1 MKFIV
6 NSTAL
11 LRELQKLNGVIS
23 SSNTL
28 PILDNF
34 LFNINNNQMSIVAS
48 DLETTMMSSI
58 SVEADADGKITIP
71 ARILIDTLKTFSNQP
86 LTFIVDTNTFGIE
99 MSSELGN
106 YKLAGQNADEFPK
119 IPTLQ
124 SSSSTTMKGEVLVNA
139 INKTLFAS
147 GNDELRP
154 VMSGV
159 FCELSSEQT
168 TFVATDAHKLVK
180 HSRTDVKS
188 DNTVSFI
195 LPKKP
200 LTILKNNIGD
210 DSDVTLEYNET
221 NALFS
226 FGNITIICRL
236 IDGKYPNY
244 EAVIP
249 KENPNKLTIA
259 TSTLLS
265 SIKRVS
271 IYANKTTH
279 QIRFKVAGSELQIT
293 SEDLDFANK
302 AEERLS
308 CQYEGEDMEI
318 GFNSKFVIDMLNNI
332 GAEQISIEMS
342 APNRAGIILPLDGM
356 EEGENTLMLV
366 MPVMLINYYEKNNLN
381 FSPYILHNCKYSTKF
396 NSY

>member
-1 MKFIV
+1 MTLILTQNKKEDLMKFIV

-23 SSNTL
+23 SNNTL

-34 LFNINNNQMSIVAS
+34 LFDINSNNMTIIAS
-48 DLETTMMSSI
+48 DLETTMMSTI
-58 SVEADADGKITIP
+58 SVEADVDGKITIP

-86 LTFIVDTNTFGIE
+86 LTFIVNTETFGIE
-99 MSSELGN
+99 MSSEMGN
-106 YKLAGQNADEFPK
+106 YKLAGQNANEFPK
-119 IPTLQ
+119 TPKLNG
-124 SSSSTTMKGEVLVNA
+124 SSSTTIKGDILANA

-154 VMSGV
+154 VMSGM
-159 FCELSSEQT
+159 FCELSTEQI
-168 TFVATDAHKLVK
+168 TFVSTDAHKLVK
-180 HSRTDVKS
+180 HTRTDISS
-188 DNTVSFI
+188 DKTASFI

-200 LTILKNNIGD
+200 LTILKNNISD
-210 DSDVTLEYNET
+210 DADIKLEFNDT
-221 NALFS
+221 NALFT
-226 FGNITIICRL
+226 FNNITIICRL

-249 KENPNKLTIA
+249 KENPNKLTIETA
-259 TSTLLS
+259 SLLS

-279 QIRFKVAGSELQIT
+279 QIRLKIAGSELQIT

-308 CQYEGEDMEI
+308 CQYEGTDMEI

-332 GAEQISIEMS
+332 GAEQISLEMS
-342 APNRAGIILPLDGM
+342 APNRAGIILPLDGL

-366 MPVMLINYYEKNNLN
+366 MPVMLNN
-381 FSPYILHNCKYSTKF
+381 
-396 NSY
+396 

>member
-23 SSNTL
+23 SNNTL

-34 LFNINNNQMSIVAS
+34 LFEINSNNMTIIAS
-48 DLETTMMSSI
+48 DLETTMMSTI
-58 SVEADADGKITIP
+58 TVEANVDGKITIP

-86 LTFIVDTNTFGIE
+86 LTFIVNTETFGIE
-99 MSSELGN
+99 MSSEMGN
-106 YKLAGQNADEFPK
+106 YKLAGQNANEFPK
-119 IPTLQ
+119 TPKLNG
-124 SSSSTTMKGEVLVNA
+124 SSLTTIKGYILANA

-154 VMSGV
+154 VMSGM
-159 FCELSSEQT
+159 FCELSNEQI

-180 HSRTDVKS
+180 HTRTDISS
-188 DNTVSFI
+188 DKTASFI

-200 LTILKNNIGD
+200 LTILKNNISD
-210 DSDVTLEYNET
+210 DADIKLEFNDT
-221 NALFS
+221 NVLFT
-226 FGNITIICRL
+226 FNNITIICRL

-249 KENPNKLTIA
+249 KQNPNKLTIETA
-259 TSTLLS
+259 SLLS

-279 QIRFKVAGSELQIT
+279 QIRLKIAGSELQIT

-308 CQYEGEDMEI
+308 CQYEGKDMEI

-332 GAEQISIEMS
+332 GAEQISLEMS
-342 APNRAGIILPLDGM
+342 APNRAGIILPLDGLK
-356 EEGENTLMLV
+356 EGENTLMLV
-366 MPVMLINYYEKNNLN
+366 MPVMLNN
-381 FSPYILHNCKYSTKF
+381 
-396 NSY
+396 

>member
-11 LRELQKLNGVIS
+11 LKELQKLNGVIS
-23 SSNTL
+23 SNNTL

-34 LFNINNNQMSIVAS
+34 LFEISSNKMSIVAS
-48 DLETTMMSSI
+48 DLETTMISSI
-58 SVEADADGKITIP
+58 SVESDTDGKVTIP

-86 LTFIVDTNTFGIE
+86 LTFLIDSETFGIE
-99 MSSELGN
+99 MSSEMGN
-106 YKLAGQNADEFPK
+106 YKLAGQNAEEFPK
-119 IPTLQ
+119 IPALS
-124 SSSSTTMKGEVLVNA
+124 SSSSTTIRGEVLVNA

-154 VMSGV
+154 VMSGMY
-159 FCELSSEQT
+159 CELSSDQT

-180 HSRTDVKS
+180 HNRTDIS
-188 DNTVSFI
+188 TDNPTSFI

-200 LTILKNNIGD
+200 LHILKNNLD
-210 DSDVTLEYNET
+210 EDAEVTLEYNDT
-221 NALFS
+221 NALFT
-226 FGNITIICRL
+226 FNNITVICRL

-244 EAVIP
+244 DAVIP
-249 KENPNKLTIA
+249 KENPNKLTIN
-259 TSTLLS
+259 TSELLS

-332 GAEQISIEMS
+332 GAEQILIEMS
-342 APNRAGIILPLDGM
+342 APNRAGIILPLDGQ

-366 MPVMLINYYEKNNLN
+366 MPVML
-381 FSPYILHNCKYSTKF
+381 
-396 NSY
+396 NS

>member
-1 MKFIV
+1 MTI
-6 NSTAL
+6 
-11 LRELQKLNGVIS
+11 I
-23 SSNTL
+23 
-28 PILDNF
+28 
-34 LFNINNNQMSIVAS
+34 AS
-48 DLETTMMSSI
+48 DLEVTMMSEI
-58 SVEADADGKITIP
+58 AVESDTDGRITIP
-71 ARILIDTLKTFSNQP
+71 ARILTDTLKTFSNQP
-86 LTFIVDTNTFGIE
+86 LTFVIDSETFGIE
-99 MSSELGN
+99 MSSEMGN

-119 IPTLQ
+119 TPMLS
-124 SSSSTTMKGEVLVNA
+124 SSSSTTFNGSILANA

-159 FCELSSEQT
+159 FCELSAEQV

-180 HSRTDVKS
+180 HTRTDLSS
-188 DNTVSFI
+188 DKTATFI

-200 LTILKNNIGD
+200 LNILKNNIGD
-210 DSDVTLEYNET
+210 DDVKVEFNET

-226 FGNITIICRL
+226 LNNTTIICRL

-244 EAVIP
+244 DAVIP
-249 KENPNKLTIA
+249 KENPNKLTIE
-259 TSTLLS
+259 TGVLLS

-279 QIRFKVAGSELQIT
+279 QIRLKIAGSDLQVT

-308 CQYEGEDMEI
+308 CQYEGTDMEI

-332 GAEQISIEMS
+332 GAEKISLEMS
-342 APNRAGIILPLDGM
+342 APNRAGIILPLDGTT
-356 EEGENTLMLV
+356 EGENTLMLV
-366 MPVMLINYYEKNNLN
+366 MPVMLNN
-381 FSPYILHNCKYSTKF
+381 
-396 NSY
+396 

>member
-1 MKFIV
+1 MTLILTQNKKEDLMKFIV

-23 SSNTL
+23 SNNTL

-34 LFNINNNQMSIVAS
+34 LFDINSNNMTIIAS
-48 DLETTMMSSI
+48 DLETTMMSTI
-58 SVEADADGKITIP
+58 SVEADVDGKITIP

-86 LTFIVDTNTFGIE
+86 LTFIVNTETFGIE
-99 MSSELGN
+99 MSSEMGN
-106 YKLAGQNADEFPK
+106 YKLAGQNANEFPK
-119 IPTLQ
+119 TPKLNG
-124 SSSSTTMKGEVLVNA
+124 SSITTIKGDILANA

-154 VMSGV
+154 VMSGM
-159 FCELSSEQT
+159 FCELSSEQI

-180 HSRTDVKS
+180 HTRTDISS
-188 DNTVSFI
+188 DKTASFI

-200 LTILKNNIGD
+200 LTILKNNISD
-210 DSDVTLEYNET
+210 DADIKLEFNDT
-221 NALFS
+221 NALFT
-226 FGNITIICRL
+226 FNNITIICRL

-249 KENPNKLTIA
+249 KENPNKLTIETA
-259 TSTLLS
+259 SLLS

-279 QIRFKVAGSELQIT
+279 QIRLKIAGSELQIT

-302 AEERLS
+302 AEERLP
-308 CQYEGEDMEI
+308 CQYEGTDMEI

-332 GAEQISIEMS
+332 GAEQISLEMS
-342 APNRAGIILPLDGM
+342 APNRAGIILPLDGL

-366 MPVMLINYYEKNNLN
+366 MPVMLNN
-381 FSPYILHNCKYSTKF
+381 
-396 NSY
+396 

>member
-1 MKFIV
+1 MTLILTQNKKEDLMKFIV

-23 SSNTL
+23 SNNTL

-34 LFNINNNQMSIVAS
+34 LFDINSNNMTIIAS
-48 DLETTMMSSI
+48 DLETTMMSTI
-58 SVEADADGKITIP
+58 SVEADVDGKITIP

-86 LTFIVDTNTFGIE
+86 LTFLIDTATFGIE
-99 MSSELGN
+99 MSSEMGN
-106 YKLAGQNADEFPK
+106 YKLAGQNANEFPK
-119 IPTLQ
+119 TPKLNG
-124 SSSSTTMKGEVLVNA
+124 SSITTIKGDILANA

-154 VMSGV
+154 VMSGM
-159 FCELSSEQT
+159 FCELSSEQI

-180 HSRTDVKS
+180 HTRTDISSNK
-188 DNTVSFI
+188 TASFI

-200 LTILKNNIGD
+200 LTILKNNISD
-210 DSDVTLEYNET
+210 DADIKLEFNDT
-221 NALFS
+221 NALFT
-226 FGNITIICRL
+226 FNNITIICRL

-249 KENPNKLTIA
+249 KENPNKLTIETA
-259 TSTLLS
+259 SLLS

-279 QIRFKVAGSELQIT
+279 QIRLKIAGSELQIT

-308 CQYEGEDMEI
+308 CQYEGTDMEI

-332 GAEQISIEMS
+332 GAEQISLEMS
-342 APNRAGIILPLDGM
+342 APNRAGIILPLDGL

-366 MPVMLINYYEKNNLN
+366 MPVMLNN
-381 FSPYILHNCKYSTKF
+381 
-396 NSY
+396 

>member
-23 SSNTL
+23 SNNTL

-34 LFNINNNQMSIVAS
+34 LFDINSNNMTIIAS
-48 DLETTMMSSI
+48 DLETTMMSTI
-58 SVEADADGKITIP
+58 SVEADVDGKITIP

-86 LTFIVDTNTFGIE
+86 LTFIVNTETFGIE
-99 MSSELGN
+99 MSSEMGN
-106 YKLAGQNADEFPK
+106 YKLAGQNANEFPK
-119 IPTLQ
+119 TPKLNG
-124 SSSSTTMKGEVLVNA
+124 SSSTAIKGDILANA

-154 VMSGV
+154 VMSGM
-159 FCELSSEQT
+159 FCELTTEQI
-168 TFVATDAHKLVK
+168 TFVSTDAHKLVK
-180 HSRTDVKS
+180 HTRTDIFS
-188 DNTVSFI
+188 DKTASFI

-200 LTILKNNIGD
+200 LTILKNNISD
-210 DSDVTLEYNET
+210 DADIKLEFNDT
-221 NALFS
+221 NALFT
-226 FGNITIICRL
+226 FNNITIICRL

-249 KENPNKLTIA
+249 KENPNKLTIETA
-259 TSTLLS
+259 SLLS

-279 QIRFKVAGSELQIT
+279 QIRLKIAGSELQIT

-308 CQYEGEDMEI
+308 CQYEGTDMEI

-332 GAEQISIEMS
+332 GAEQISLEMS
-342 APNRAGIILPLDGM
+342 APNRAGIILPLDGL

-366 MPVMLINYYEKNNLN
+366 MPVMLNN
-381 FSPYILHNCKYSTKF
+381 
-396 NSY
+396 

>member
-11 LRELQKLNGVIS
+11 LKELQKLNSVIS
-23 SSNTL
+23 SNNTL

-34 LFNINNNQMSIVAS
+34 LFDISNNSMTIIAS
-48 DLETTMMSSI
+48 DLEVTMMLTI
-58 SVEADADGKITIP
+58 PVESDTDGKITIP
-71 ARILIDTLKTFSNQP
+71 ARILLDTLKTFSNQP
-86 LTFIVDTNTFGIE
+86 LTFIIDISTFGIE
-99 MSSELGN
+99 ISSEMGN

-119 IPTLQ
+119 TPTL
-124 SSSSTTMKGEVLVNA
+124 SKSSTTTFGGEILSNA

-159 FCELSSEQT
+159 FCELSSEQV

-180 HSRTDVKS
+180 HTRIDLSS
-188 DNTVSFI
+188 DKTASFI

-200 LTILKNNIGD
+200 LTILKNNIT
-210 DSDVTLEYNET
+210 DVEDVDLEFNDT
-221 NALFS
+221 NAMFS
-226 FGNITIICRL
+226 FDNSTIICRL

-244 EAVIP
+244 DAVIP
-249 KENPNKLTIA
+249 KENPNKLTIETA
-259 TSTLLS
+259 ILLS

-279 QIRFKVAGSELQIT
+279 QIRLKIAGSELQIT

-308 CQYEGEDMEI
+308 CQYEGSDMEI

-332 GAEQISIEMS
+332 GSEQISLEMS
-342 APNRAGIILPLDGM
+342 APNRAGIILPLDKL
-356 EEGENTLMLV
+356 EEGESTLMLV
-366 MPVMLINYYEKNNLN
+366 MPVMLNN
-381 FSPYILHNCKYSTKF
+381 
-396 NSY
+396 

>member
-6 NSTAL
+6 NSSSL
-11 LRELQKLNGVIS
+11 LKELQKLNGVIS
-23 SSNTL
+23 SNNTL

-34 LFNINNNQMSIVAS
+34 LIEIRSNNMTIYAS
-48 DLETTMMSSI
+48 DLETTMMSNI
-58 SVEADADGKITIP
+58 AVESDSDGKITIP

-86 LTFIVDTNTFGIE
+86 LTFIVDRNTFGVE
-99 MSSELGN
+99 MSSEMGH

-119 IPTLQ
+119 TPKL
-124 SSSSTTMKGEVLVNA
+124 SSVSSTVIKGDILANA

-154 VMSGV
+154 VMSGM
-159 FCELSSEQT
+159 FFELSTDQI

-180 HSRTDVKS
+180 HTRSDIRADKS
-188 DNTVSFI
+188 ASFI

-200 LTILKNNIGD
+200 LTILKNNISEED
-210 DSDVTLEYNET
+210 EISLEFNDT
-221 NALFS
+221 NALFKLS
-226 FGNITIICRL
+226 NITIICRL

-244 EAVIP
+244 DAVIP
-249 KENPNKLTIA
+249 KENPNKLTIE
-259 TSTLLS
+259 TSSLLS

-279 QIRFKVAGSELQIT
+279 QIRFKIAGSELQIT

-308 CQYEGEDMEI
+308 CNFDGEDMEI

-332 GAEQISIEMS
+332 GAKKISFEMS

-356 EEGENTLMLV
+356 EQGENTLMLV
-366 MPVMLINYYEKNNLN
+366 MPVMLNN
-381 FSPYILHNCKYSTKF
+381 
-396 NSY
+396 